1 MRFKKLSAA
10 MLATLLVVLAGCGGT
25 KPAETTAPEP
35 AKQEDQK
42 PAAPTNPWGI
52 EKLTI
57 GFVPSQDAAGIS
69 DKVKPM
75 SDYLA
80 KELGIPVETF
90 VGTNFVGVVE
100 AMGSKQVDIGF
111 LNPLSYVLAK
121 NDYGVRPILKS
132 VRRGSFQ
139 YRAQLTVRAEDNIE
153 ACDTKADPTCKSTFD
168 ALKGKKLAFVD
179 PASTSGYLF
188 PASFMKAAGINT
200 EKGQHFSDVIFAG
213 GHDTAAKNVYNKVV
227 DASWTFEDVRDNLA
241 KEFPDVKE
249 KLSVVAYTDWIPND
263 TVSVRK
269 DIPNDL
275 AVKIQVAFMNY
286 AATADGKVV
295 LKDLYTID
303 NFAQAKDADYKVVED
318 MAKNMGIDIKAE
330 LTKPKS

>member
-10 MLATLLVVLAGCGGT
+10 TLATLLVVLAGCGGT
-25 KPAETTAPEP
+25 KPAETKATEP
-35 AKQEDQK
+35 A
-42 PAAPTNPWGI
+42 PAAQEEKAPSNPWGI

-75 SDYLA
+75 SDYIS
-80 KELGIPVETF
+80 KQLGIPVETF

-100 AMGSKQVDIGF
+100 AMGSKTVDIGF

-121 NDYGVRPILKS
+121 NDYGVRPILKT
-132 VRRGSFQ
+132 VRKGSFK
-139 YRAQLTVRAEDNIE
+139 YRSQLTVRAEDNIPV
-153 ACDTKADPTCKSTFD
+153 CDAKKDPTCKETFD

-188 PASFMKAAGINT
+188 PASFMKGAGINT
-200 EKGQHFSDVIFAG
+200 EKGQHFSDVIMAG

-227 DASWTFEDVRDNLA
+227 DASWTFEDIRENLA

-249 KLSVVAYTDWIPND
+249 KLVPVAYTDWIPND

-286 AATADGKVV
+286 ATTDEGKQV

-303 NFAQAKDADYKVVED
+303 NFAQAKEADYKVVED

-330 LTKPKS
+330 LTKPKK